1 MIQNVDWYKSTTA
14 LKCRDSKTLNT
25 KKRRLSQNV
34 DSYKMFDYVCLGKV
48 KQISAARMGF

>member
-14 LKCRDSKTLNT
+14 IKLSKTLNT

-34 DSYKMFDYVCLGKV
+34 DSYKMFDYVGLGKV